1 MKKETID
8 LTGLN
13 VFEAVKRIIITT
25 DYSRINSKKLKYK
38 VASPN
43 IEKLL
48 SEIPIKKEIE
58 LITI

>member
-1 MKKETID
+1 MKKEIVD

-13 VFEAVKRIIITT
+13 VFEVVKQIITT
-25 DYSRINSKKLKYK
+25 TNYSYMNSKKLKYK

-48 SEIPIKKEIE
+48 NEIPIKKEIE